1 MKEGTRLGI
10 GLANQKEE
18 KLPVDEAD
26 ENKFWTL
33 GLLGKNSAKSLLNVV
48 YFYNRKLFGLCASEH
63 RNLSLENLKLVIT
76 IFVLRRTCLRHFTG
90 FCWI

>member
-48 YFYNRKLFGLCASEH
+48 YFYNGKLFGLCASEH
-63 RNLSLENLKLVIT
+63 RKK
-76 IFVLRRTCLRHFTG
+76 F
-90 FCWI
+90 

>member
-10 GLANQKEE
+10 GLANEKEE

-33 GLLGKNSAKSLLNVV
+33 GLLGKNSAKSLLNVI
-48 YFYNRKLFGLCASEH
+48 Y
-63 RNLSLENLKLVIT
+63 
-76 IFVLRRTCLRHFTG
+76 IFIRESYLAYVLQSTG
-90 FCWI
+90 KSP